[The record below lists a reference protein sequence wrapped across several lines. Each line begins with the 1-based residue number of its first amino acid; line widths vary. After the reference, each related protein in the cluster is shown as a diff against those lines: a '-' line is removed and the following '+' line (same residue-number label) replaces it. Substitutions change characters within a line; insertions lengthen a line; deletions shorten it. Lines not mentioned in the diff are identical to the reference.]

1 MSEIASP
8 SPPPRPAQH
17 VQSQL
22 LPSSIFSTPSF
33 SSTLPFPRPTS
44 ASGAFRRSS
53 LLKKGRLG
61 SSQHRRRT
69 RSVASSASHSSDG
82 SLGDFSMENY
92 TIDLAQLGRKET
104 AAPPVGFEQ
113 AFQRD
118 RSENEQKPKQPQEPA
133 AQTQQEETD
142 EEEAEDLLGDYTI
155 DLGGLG
161 DKPSSMVVG
170 DVEKERD
177 EVSSED
183 EGPEDFTVNME
194 KWMRGGEKWKKERR
208 DETLD
213 EGDEANED
221 PQDYTQ
227 EVRVDRGLPEESV
240 FEPLGT
246 STPAP
251 LKNHAIIEEG
261 VQEEA
266 RIQAPPL
273 SRMNTEMLQ
282 DQAAEEVF
290 ERISALQAEVER
302 MRVEDEERRLAYHEI
317 EQENE
322 LLRNDR
328 VELLE
333 RHQAEEE
340 LLKKQHSQLRDHWKE
355 QLRLKEQ
362 ELTAPNTPKVASLRA
377 KFEPAIQ
384 ELAAVK
390 ADAETN
396 KIAANDMIKALEAQ
410 LHAAREELKEHQDA
424 KASRNAADDRIKALE
439 EQLQAARDETRRYQN
454 QIPLIQE
461 ANAATV
467 KSLRADLET
476 KNNEIAL
483 ERKESIHRGNEAASL
498 TESIDQKDQELR
510 TLKSE
515 LKAMKMELDHAHE
528 QLAETRRIVETVEH
542 ENDRLVQQNERQAR
556 DIADLEERIN
566 SQDVNEATAEPV
578 NEKRGYPGPEHMEA
592 TSIDEASHKDA
603 LKRIEQHESM
613 LSSLK
618 ATHAKELRT
627 LRSALL
633 KAGEGMQKREARLTN
648 AHSEEVVSLNQRI
661 ETLQNQQTEPS
672 KLADPSMEN
681 ELRSA
686 VRVLNTKLEKANAA
700 LIASKAEAEEAQQ
713 AAEDAQ
719 KTNAIVN
726 AELEARFAEA
736 VEDRE
741 REWRRRVQILFR
753 EREKMG
759 KALMWGWGREEEGAK
774 GSTDREQPYRY
785 RFVTK

>member
-1 MSEIASP
+1 MSVPGSP
-8 SPPPRPAQH
+8 SPPPRPTQHAQSH
-17 VQSQL
+17 I
-22 LPSSIFSTPSF
+22 LPSPIFSTPSF

-53 LLKKGRLG
+53 LLKNGRFG

-69 RSVASSASHSSDG
+69 RSVASSVSQSNDG

-92 TIDLAQLGRKET
+92 TIDLAQLGRNER

-118 RSENEQKPKQPQEPA
+118 RNNEKQAEQPQEPA
-133 AQTQQEETD
+133 AQTQQGELD
-142 EEEAEDLLGDYTI
+142 DEEAEDLLGDYTI

-170 DVEKERD
+170 EMENERD
-177 EVSSED
+177 EVGSED
-183 EGPEDFTVNME
+183 EGPEDFTVNLE
-194 KWMRGGEKWKKERR
+194 KWMRGGEKWEKDRHG
-208 DETLD
+208 DALN
-213 EGDEANED
+213 EGDNANED

-227 EVRVDRGLPEESV
+227 AVGLDEGNPEESV

-261 VQEEA
+261 VEEEA
-266 RIQAPPL
+266 RLQSPPM

-282 DQAAEEVF
+282 DQVAEEVF

-302 MRVEDEERRLAYHEI
+302 LRVEDEERRLAYQEV

-322 LLRNDR
+322 FLRNDR

-333 RHQAEEE
+333 RHQVETD
-340 LLKKQHSQLRDHWKE
+340 LLKKQQSQLRDHWKE

-362 ELTAPNTPKVASLRA
+362 ASAPSTPKVASLRA
-377 KFEPAIQ
+377 KFEPAVQ
-384 ELAAVK
+384 ELATVK
-390 ADAETN
+390 ADAESN
-396 KIAANDMIKALEAQ
+396 KVAADDRIKALEEQ
-410 LHAAREELKEHQDA
+410 LYAAREEWKDHQDA
-424 KASRNAADDRIKALE
+424 EASRNAADDRNGALE

-454 QIPLIQE
+454 QIESIQE

-467 KSLRADLET
+467 RNLSADLET

-483 ERKESIHRGNEAASL
+483 ERKESIHRGNEAVSL
-498 TESIDQKDQELR
+498 TESIEQKDQELR
-510 TLKSE
+510 TLNSE
-515 LKAMKMELDHAHE
+515 LKAIKMELDHAHQ
-528 QLAETRRIVETVEH
+528 QLAETRRIVGTVED
-542 ENDRLVQQNERQAR
+542 ENDRLVQQNDRQAQ
-556 DIADLEERIN
+556 DIADLEQRIK
-566 SQDVNEATAEPV
+566 SQDINEVIAEPV
-578 NEKRGYPGPEHMEA
+578 TQKRGYHGA
-592 TSIDEASHKDA
+592 GIIDEAAHKDA
-603 LKRIEQHESM
+603 LEKIKLHEST
-613 LSSLK
+613 LSLLK
-618 ATHAKELRT
+618 ATHAKELQT

-633 KAGEGMQKREARLTN
+633 KAGEGMQKREASLTN
-648 AHSEEVVSLNQRI
+648 AHNEEMASLNQRMAA
-661 ETLQNQQTEPS
+661 LQKQQTEHS
-672 KLADPSMEN
+672 RLVDPSMEN

-686 VRVLNTKLEKANAA
+686 IRVLNAKLEKFNVAFT
-700 LIASKAEAEEAQQ
+700 ASTAEVEEARQ

-741 REWRRRVQILFR
+741 REWRRRVQLLFR

-774 GSTDREQPYRY
+774 GSMEREQPYRY